1 MTDNLNKEDIA
12 EQIADNMVSVM
23 TFENMRQFVWDSL
36 YDDLIHQSW
45 SDLRMAAE
53 DYGVEIES

>member
-1 MTDNLNKEDIA
+1 
-12 EQIADNMVSVM
+12 M

-53 DYGVEIES
+53 DHGVEIES